1 MRTKKLTVGSLKD
14 RKPEKNMTGASN
26 DTVAAVKQQ
35 ENYSA
40 KSIKGIVKT
49 EPKTITFTQNN
60 KVYTIS
66 ASEANHTLLDAA
78 LQSNKPVNFK
88 CRAGTCGKC
97 AVQIIK
103 GEHCLAD
110 KTEQEEDTLKRKKI
124 PGFRL
129 ACQSVVECN

>member
-1 MRTKKLTVGSLKD
+1 MRTKKLTVGSLKSGNEE
-14 RKPEKNMTGASN
+14 RHRTGAYN
-26 DTVAAVKQQ
+26 DTVSAVKQH
-35 ENYSA
+35 EDYSA
-40 KSIKGIVKT
+40 NSIKGIVKP

-60 KVYTIS
+60 KVYSIT
-66 ASEANHTLLDAA
+66 ASEGNHTLLDAA

-97 AVQIIK
+97 AVKIIK
-103 GEHCLAD
+103 GEHCLAG
-110 KTEQEEDTLKRKKI
+110 KTDQEKETLKKKKI

>member
-66 ASEANHTLLDAA
+66 ASEAHHILLDAA
-78 LQSNKPVNFK
+78 LKLNKPVNFK

-97 AVQIIK
+97 AVKIIK
-103 GEHCLAD
+103 GEHCLAG
-110 KTEQEEDTLKRKKI
+110 KTDQEKETLKKKKI